1 MIPPQRLFLDL
12 TPEPTLAL
20 LKKGLGRRFSL
31 WKEFSDH
38 VPGPTVV
45 QWKYYGTKMGW
56 TMKLLL
62 KERNLCFISAY
73 QGYFAVAFVFGA
85 KAVTAVGQSTL
96 PAELILELV
105 QARKYAEGRGIRVEV
120 KSREALE
127 HAKILIDIKR
137 AS

>member
-1 MIPPQRLFLDL
+1 MISPQRLFLDP

-20 LKKGLGRRFSL
+20 LKKELGRRFSY
-31 WKEFSDH
+31 WKEFSEH

-45 QWKYYGTKMGW
+45 QWKHYGKKMGW

-62 KERNLCFISAY
+62 KGRNLCFISAY
-73 QGYFAVAFVFGA
+73 PGYFAVAFVFGD
-85 KAVTAVGQSTL
+85 KAVAAVEQSTL
-96 PAELILELV
+96 PAELVRELV
-105 QARKYAEGRGIRVEV
+105 EGRKYPEGRVLRVEV
-120 KSREALE
+120 KSREALK